1 MILVIGLGTFLRAW
15 LLGSAVL
22 ALGNLA
28 LRHLLLVRQRSMGR
42 ARLSRWDR
50 IPWVWLGSRRRDVDF
65 GPARSTTHDEE

>member
-1 MILVIGLGTFLRAW
+1 MILVIGLWTFLLRAW

-28 LRHLLLVRQRSMGR
+28 LRHPLLVRQRSVGR

-50 IPWVWLGSRRRDVDF
+50 IPWVCLGSPPPGCRFRA
-65 GPARSTTHDEE
+65 GPFDYP